1 MNTDLP
7 GEDSGSDQEAL
18 DRLRRDSRGASNPDA
33 GRVRSFLQDQGE
45 RLWAASLLEKGVLLG
60 GLALAAAGL
69 ALVVG
74 SLFGGSSS
82 DGADA
87 LLAAESFTIEEGAAT
102 NTPTQMPVATLQPG
116 PPTVSVITST
126 LPTAVANRESCQEIR
141 GTAYLSV
148 LERSWYVANC
158 GETEVSSQSEPVASP
173 TLEPTILRLAFPT
186 SEPPRLPLM
195 PVEQDSFSAD
205 AIASGASWISTQA
218 EAGYEVD
225 RASCTASDLG
235 YTWLVSCRVHVSG
248 CESAIC
254 EAWLSAC
261 VTEPDGA
268 ILPTEL
274 C

>member
-1 MNTDLP
+1 MKTDLP

-18 DRLRRDSRGASNPDA
+18 DRLRRDSRGVSEPRV
-33 GRVRSFLQDQGE
+33 GPVRSFLQDQAE
-45 RLWAASLLEKGVLLG
+45 RLQAASLLEKGVLLG
-60 GLALAAAGL
+60 GLALAVAGL

-74 SLFGGSSS
+74 SVFGGSSS
-82 DGADA
+82 DGADV
-87 LLAAESFTIEEGAAT
+87 LLAADSITIEEVAAT
-102 NTPTQMPVATLQPG
+102 NTATQMPVSTLQPG

-148 LERSWYVANC
+148 SERSWYVANC
-158 GETEVSSQSEPVASP
+158 GETEVSLQSQPVAAPTSEPPVLPLAS
-173 TLEPTILRLAFPT
+173 PT
-186 SEPPRLPLM
+186 SEPPRPPLIL
-195 PVEQDSFSAD
+195 VEPDSFSAD
-205 AIASGASWISTQA
+205 AIASAASWISTQA

-235 YTWLVSCRVHVSG
+235 YAWLVSCRVHVSG
-248 CESAIC
+248 CESATC
-254 EAWLSAC
+254 DAWLSAC

-268 ILPTEL
+268 ILPTKL